1 MRLIFIF
8 LLIPGIIACGRDEID
23 VDTSSEIPALQEVF
37 QDRFLIGS
45 AINQRQA
52 YGEDMRGVP
61 IVKKHYNT
69 ITPENIMK
77 WQYIHPEPGV
87 FDFEGSDRFVEFG
100 EENDMFIV
108 GHTLVWHSQTPDWV
122 FEDENGD
129 SMEREAMIDRMR
141 DHIYTIVE
149 RYKGR
154 VHGWDVVN
162 EALNDDGT
170 MRESPWY
177 QIIGEDY
184 VRLAFEFAHEADPDA
199 ELYYNDYSL
208 ERPDKREG
216 AIRLANEL
224 LDQGVHITGLGTQG
238 HFGLDR
244 PPLEEVEKTIIEFG
258 NTGLDVMVTELDIDV
273 LPSAMD
279 YMGADVRVRAEL
291 QDSLDP
297 YTDGLPEEVQDLL
310 TQRYADLFNIYVKHS
325 DLITR
330 VTFWGVTDGDNWKNN
345 WPVRGRT
352 NYPLLFDRQ
361 GQPKPAFQAVVEA
374 GSR

>member
-8 LLIPGIIACGRDEID
+8 LLIPCFIACNQDGID
-23 VDTSSEIPALQEVF
+23 ADTSSEVPALREVF

-45 AINQRQA
+45 ALNQRQA
-52 YGEDMRGVP
+52 SEEDMRGVP
-61 IVKKHYNT
+61 IVRKHYNT

-87 FDFEGSDRFVEFG
+87 YDFTGSDRFVEFG

-122 FEDENGD
+122 FEDENGNP
-129 SMEREAMIDRMR
+129 MERDAMIERMR
-141 DHIYTIVE
+141 DHIHTIVGH
-149 RYKGR
+149 YKGR

-184 VRLAFEFAHEADPDA
+184 VCLAFEFAHEADPDA

-216 AIRLANEL
+216 AIRLAEEL
-224 LDQGVHITGLGTQG
+224 IDQGVYITGLGTQG

-244 PPLEEVEKTIIEFG
+244 PPLEEVEKTITEFG
-258 NTGLDVMVTELDIDV
+258 SLGLDVMITELDIDV
-273 LPSAMD
+273 LPRAMN
-279 YMGADVRVRAEL
+279 YMGADVRARAEL
-291 QDSLDP
+291 QDELNP
-297 YTDGLPEEVQDLL
+297 YKETLPHAVQDSL
-310 TQRYADLFNIYVKHS
+310 TERYADLFNIYARHS

-330 VTFWGVTDGDNWKNN
+330 VTFWGVTDGDSWKNN

-361 GQPKPAFQAVVEA
+361 GQPKPAFYAVAEVVN
-374 GSR
+374 R